1 MKYLHD
7 EACKNEGFH
16 VLRCPATAYAL
27 QRSPAAIYDL
37 HERQGEKTGGKNMDD
52 KQ

>member
-1 MKYLHD
+1 MKHLHD
-7 EACKNEGFH
+7 EACKNKGFH
-16 VLRCPATAYAL
+16 SLPASVYAL

-37 HERQGEKTGGKNMDD
+37 HERTGEKTGGKNIED